1 MLPPRTR
8 EFESHV
14 VPLLLQ
20 GAGLGSTA
28 IWRVVQQ
35 QAAMLSYND
44 PFRLLALIFLPM
56 RKAKKGKAGHIEGDY
71 GKNGWD
77 KLICC
82 RYLILNLVI
91 FLLRDDVP
99 ANQFGGAAVGPLF
112 DYALCSLGAHSRQ
125 A

>member
-1 MLPPRTR
+1 MLDWDPRPSGEWFSSRPQCSPTMIR
-8 EFESHV
+8 SV
-14 VPLLLQ
+14 CLQ
-20 GAGLGSTA
+20 
-28 IWRVVQQ
+28 
-35 QAAMLSYND
+35 
-44 PFRLLALIFLPM
+44 LIFLLM

-82 RYLILNLVI
+82 RYLILNLVM

-99 ANQFGGAAVGPLF
+99 ANQFGGAAVGPLI